1 MWDTLV
7 FLEED
12 NQTHSHFTRCNMFI
26 PSWYL
31 KGSYTAAAMCERGV
45 EIKNRRLVEEEACE
59 VAAVD
64 LQDYG
69 RPLDSVS

>member
-1 MWDTLV
+1 
-7 FLEED
+7 
-12 NQTHSHFTRCNMFI
+12 MFI
-26 PSWYL
+26 PSWDL